1 MLNAPAMECDRV
13 NLRWSVPVQKRQ
25 QIFETVPVRHR
36 GTSFRVGE
44 TFLMQLHRSRP
55 EPRLST
61 FERCWLGGA
70 TGRVRS
76 PWRSGQATRATY
88 SRSAPPDQSA
98 RSARRARPLKRTA
111 LLAKPM
117 NGINAPQ
124 RPDVDRLSTK
134 AEVAGGKSVTSWAEP
149 PPTSWPLG
157 WSTPSQE
164 PSRR

>member
-1 MLNAPAMECDRV
+1 MAMLNAPAMECDRV

-70 TGRVRS
+70 TG
-76 PWRSGQATRATY
+76 GCG
-88 SRSAPPDQSA
+88 APGA
-98 RSARRARPLKRTA
+98 AARRHARLIR
-111 LLAKPM
+111 
-117 NGINAPQ
+117 APVPHWQ
-124 RPDVDRLSTK
+124 TRM
-134 AEVAGGKSVTSWAEP
+134 
-149 PPTSWPLG
+149 
-157 WSTPSQE
+157 
-164 PSRR
+164 